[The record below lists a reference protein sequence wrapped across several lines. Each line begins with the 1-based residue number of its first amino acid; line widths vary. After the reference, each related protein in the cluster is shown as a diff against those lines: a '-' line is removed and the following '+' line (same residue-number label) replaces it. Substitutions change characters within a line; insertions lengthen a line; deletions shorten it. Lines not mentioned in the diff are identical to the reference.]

1 MTVVCEISG
10 LRKEFRTLRRGRV
23 VAVDGLD
30 LVVHR
35 GEVHGFLGP
44 NGCGKTTTLRALLG
58 LVRADAGVMRVLG
71 HEVPRLLP
79 HVVDRVGAIVEA
91 PNFFGNFTGHQ
102 TLDLLARSVGIP
114 RQRIDEVLDI
124 VGLRDRAKQRVK
136 AYSLGMRQRL
146 AVASALLKK
155 PELLILDEPANGLD
169 PAGIREMRELMQG
182 LAANGITV
190 LVSSH
195 LLGEVQQ
202 LCDTV
207 TIVSRGRRV
216 HTGRVDD
223 VLASQSTGDVR
234 VQVPDPEAAIG
245 VLAEAGLEAHRVNQH
260 IVVPRM
266 QDPAF
271 VTKTLGERD
280 IWVSELVQIR
290 PDLETVFLQLTGT
303 APIDGR
309 YPQVDDSVRVPAPAA
324 VPMPDGTMSAYLP
337 PPPEVPTPVTVEPLP
352 PPVPGEAPP
361 SAAGEETAR

>member
-10 LRKEFRTLRRGRV
+10 LRKEFRTLRRGPV

-30 LVVHR
+30 LVVQR

-58 LVRADAGVMRVLG
+58 LVRADAGMMTVLG
-71 HEVPRLLP
+71 QQVPHRLP
-79 HVVDRVGAIVEA
+79 QVVDRIGAIVEA
-91 PNFFGNFTGHQ
+91 PNFFGNFTGRQ

-114 RQRIDEVLDI
+114 RQRIDEVLEI
-124 VGLRDRAKQRVK
+124 VGLRDRAAQRVK

-182 LAANGITV
+182 LAANGVTV

-195 LLGEVQQ
+195 LLAEVEQ

-216 HTGRVDD
+216 HTGKVKD
-223 VLASQSTGDVR
+223 VIASQSTGDVR
-234 VQVPDPEAAIG
+234 VLVPDPDAAIG
-245 VLAEAGLEAHRVNQH
+245 VLAEAGLEAHRVNEH
-260 IVVPRM
+260 IIVPRM
-266 QDPAF
+266 NDPAF
-271 VTKTLGERD
+271 VTRTLGGSD
-280 IWVSELVQIR
+280 IWVSELVQLR

-303 APIDGR
+303 APVDGR
-309 YPQVDDSVRVPAPAA
+309 YPQVDDSIRVP
-324 VPMPDGTMSAYLP
+324 VPGP
-337 PPPEVPTPVTVEPLP
+337 PPPPYAPAVPGQAPPPDLSVQPLP
-352 PPVPGEAPP
+352 PAAPGQEN
-361 SAAGEETAR
+361 T

>member
-10 LRKEFRTLRRGRV
+10 LRKSFRTLRRGPV

-58 LVRADAGVMRVLG
+58 LVRADAGIMRVFGEPLP
-71 HEVPRLLP
+71 ERLP
-79 HVVDRVGAIVEA
+79 HVVNRVGAIVEA
-91 PNFFGNFTGHQ
+91 PNFFGNFTGFQ
-102 TLDLLARSVGIP
+102 TLRLLASSVGIP
-114 RQRIDEVLDI
+114 DARVHEVLEI
-124 VGLRDRAKQRVK
+124 VGLRDRARQNVK

-169 PAGIREMRELMQG
+169 PAGIREMRELMQS
-182 LAANGITV
+182 LAANGVTV

-195 LLGEVQQ
+195 LLGEVEQ

-216 HTGRVDD
+216 HTGKVAD
-223 VLASQSTGDVR
+223 VIASQSTGDVR
-234 VQVPDPEAAIG
+234 VLVADPEAALP
-245 VLAEAGLEAHRVNQH
+245 VLAEAGLEAHRVNEH

-266 QDPAF
+266 NDPAF
-271 VTKTLGERD
+271 VTRTLGEKD
-280 IWVSELVQIR
+280 IWVSELVQLK

-303 APIDGR
+303 APVAGR
-309 YPQVDDSVRVPAPAA
+309 YPQVDDSVRVP
-324 VPMPDGTMSAYLP
+324 P
-337 PPPEVPTPVTVEPLP
+337 PPLPVSAPVAETITVTPESGGP
-352 PPVPGEAPP
+352 A
-361 SAAGEETAR
+361 